1 MELGG
6 LVEYIKKTFTRKDLG
21 GSSVLRLHPIT
32 CWHIGARQSDIK
44 FILAQIKEI
53 HKDPAAR
60 WIYMGDGG
68 ECVTK
73 LSKGNVFLQTL
84 SLQEQQNFLAFLM
97 EPIKDK
103 ALWGIR
109 GNHGNRVD
117 KETGLGFDE
126 SLMHRLGI
134 PYRGISALGPVR
146 INRSNY
152 SVYTHHGVDSGVS
165 LQGKVN
171 AAKKHYH
178 ILADLRLTGH
188 SHVAMDLPPEVY
200 RYADPTSCTIRKQL
214 SHQCITGSAYDS
226 TVEGYADEKAYPPLL
241 PQRLRIT
248 LDGRITAGTAHKNI
262 EVYPVRSN
270 GAYDTAAESKKLQT
284 AWEFGNL
291 KVV

>member
-1 MELGG
+1 M
-6 LVEYIKKTFTRKDLG
+6 EYIKKTFTRDDLG

-53 HKDPAAR
+53 HKDTAAR

-73 LSKGNVFLQTL
+73 LSKGHIFEQTL
-84 SLQEQQNFLAFLM
+84 GLQAQQDMLADLL

-103 ALWGIR
+103 GLWGIR

-117 KETGLGFDE
+117 KETGLSFDK
-126 SLMHRLGI
+126 SLMCRVGVPYLGV
-134 PYRGISALGPVR
+134 SALGTIR

-200 RYADPTSCTIRKQL
+200 RYADPRNCKIIKQL
-214 SHQCITGSAYDS
+214 AHQCITGSAYDS
-226 TVEGYADEKAYPPLL
+226 TVEGYAEEKGYPPLL
-241 PQRLRIT
+241 PQRIT
-248 LDGRITAGTAHKNI
+248 AILDGRINEGRPKHAI
-262 EVYPVRSN
+262 EIQVTRSS
-270 GAYDTAAESKKLQT
+270 GDYDTAAESKKLQA